1 MIVAGCDVGS
11 LTAKAFIM
19 NEKGRLAGV
28 IGAVAS
34 KAASLIDGAG
44 AKDRIAL
51 IGGLSKIPAIKET
64 LTKLTGKQITT
75 LPIDGQLVAA
85 FGAALIAQGKI
96 IQKKRCLFSKGGAA

>member
-1 MIVAGCDVGS
+1 MKRSDV
-11 LTAKAFIM
+11 
-19 NEKGRLAGV
+19 LAGV
-28 IGAVAS
+28 IRAIAS

-51 IGGLSKIPAIKET
+51 IGGLSKIPAIKDT
-64 LTKLTGKQITT
+64 LTELTGREITT

-96 IQKKRCLFSKGGAA
+96 IQKKRGLCVKGGAA